1 MAKRYGFGD
10 YQYELVEGWGQVPE
24 LGVASGVAC
33 DSEDRVYVA
42 VRDRPYPQV
51 LSREILVFDRGGKL
65 VHSFGR
71 EHVTTPHLIWIS
83 ADDEIYYAD
92 ATDHRVR
99 KFSLSGEV
107 LMTLGGYEMGPGDTN
122 YEQYKTTSAPGEPF
136 DRPTRALLAPSG
148 DMYVSDGY
156 GQERVHRMTVEG
168 EVIRS
173 WGEPGTGPGQFDLPH
188 NVTVD
193 ASGRVLILDRG
204 NSRCQVFDAQGEY
217 LTEWGDLRTPNDMFI
232 DGDGVM
238 HIAEGTPDGGVCMMT
253 SDGEVIGRWGDNGG
267 HGLWIDSQGDV
278 YFCMLDR
285 GERLR
290 KFARV

>member
-1 MAKRYGFGD
+1 
-10 YQYELVEGWGQVPE
+10 
-24 LGVASGVAC
+24 
-33 DSEDRVYVA
+33 
-42 VRDRPYPQV
+42 
-51 LSREILVFDRGGKL
+51 
-65 VHSFGR
+65 
-71 EHVTTPHLIWIS
+71 
-83 ADDEIYYAD
+83 
-92 ATDHRVR
+92 
-99 KFSLSGEV
+99 
-107 LMTLGGYEMGPGDTN
+107 
-122 YEQYKTTSAPGEPF
+122 
-136 DRPTRALLAPSG
+136 
-148 DMYVSDGY
+148 MYVSDGY
-156 GQERVHRMTVEG
+156 GQSRVHRMTAEG

-204 NSRCQVFDAQGEY
+204 NSRCQVFNAQGEY
-217 LTEWGDLRTPNDMFI
+217 LTEWGDLRSPNDMFI

-238 HIAEGTPDGGVCMMT
+238 HIAEGAPDGGVCIMT

-267 HGLWIDSQGDV
+267 HGLWIDSQGDL